1 MLLSFVCFIFFD
13 ALIIYIFDPAIST
26 YRDAVWYCYG
36 VISTTGFGDVVVST
50 PVGRACS
57 VILTIY
63 STLVIAIVTGVIVSH
78 RDRKKY
84 ERLQDAHIELM
95 EDYANTMEEFT
106 DYIRGKNGCDRED
119 FIFEEDNEDE

>member
-1 MLLSFVCFIFFD
+1 MNYSFFRKMKILKTILKKTGAGKMLLSFVCFIFFD

-57 VILTIY
+57 VILTLY
-63 STLVIAIVTGVIVSH
+63 STLVIAIVTGVIVSF
-78 RDRKKY
+78 Y
-84 ERLQDAHIELM
+84 TELIKDKRM
-95 EDYANTMEEFT
+95 EL
-106 DYIRGKNGCDRED
+106 
-119 FIFEEDNEDE
+119 EDEIRKDE

>member
-1 MLLSFVCFIFFD
+1 MKKH
-13 ALIIYIFDPAIST
+13 IIYAAAA
-26 YRDAVWYCYG
+26 AVCAA
-36 VISTTGFGDVVVST
+36 VTG
-50 PVGRACS
+50 
-57 VILTIY
+57 II
-63 STLVIAIVTGVIVSH
+63 TGVIVNH
-78 RDRKKY
+78 RNCKKY

>member
-1 MLLSFVCFIFFD
+1 MKKH
-13 ALIIYIFDPAIST
+13 IIYAAAAAACA
-26 YRDAVWYCYG
+26 AV
-36 VISTTGFGDVVVST
+36 TG
-50 PVGRACS
+50 
-57 VILTIY
+57 
-63 STLVIAIVTGVIVSH
+63 IVTGVIVSH

-84 ERLQDAHIELM
+84 ERLQDDHIELM

>member
-1 MLLSFVCFIFFD
+1 MKKH
-13 ALIIYIFDPAIST
+13 IIYAAAAAACA
-26 YRDAVWYCYG
+26 AV
-36 VISTTGFGDVVVST
+36 TG
-50 PVGRACS
+50 
-57 VILTIY
+57 
-63 STLVIAIVTGVIVSH
+63 IVTGVIVSH
-78 RDRKKY
+78 SNCKKY

>member
-1 MLLSFVCFIFFD
+1 MKKHILYVAASAVCAAITG
-13 ALIIYIFDPAIST
+13 II
-26 YRDAVWYCYG
+26 
-36 VISTTGFGDVVVST
+36 TGM
-50 PVGRACS
+50 
-57 VILTIY
+57 
-63 STLVIAIVTGVIVSH
+63 IVNHGN
-78 RDRKKY
+78 RKKY